1 MSNVKYHSNDFT
13 NCFFFSYRTRLD
25 SHDQPMDN
33 AANVF
38 LTQNDN
44 SSDLRSNESA
54 STVPKLPQITA
65 TTTS

>member
-13 NCFFFSYRTRLD
+13 NGFFFSYRTRLD

>member
-1 MSNVKYHSNDFT
+1 MLNIIRMISLIV
-13 NCFFFSYRTRLD
+13 FFSYRTRLD